1 MTIADGRCKHM
12 ADSLDLISE
21 ELTVGNPE
29 AVHIGRRSHIEVPV
43 VYVIETAQRI
53 RDLSLML
60 RIPRLMY
67 LIEIGTVGQVERR
80 TDIQETEEREIGL
93 DRYRVR
99 HAVLP
104 VLTQTGVQQQ
114 VFLGENLVLQAPGI

>member
-1 MTIADGRCKHM
+1 M
-12 ADSLDLISE
+12 ADSLYLISE

-99 HAVLP
+99 HAVFP